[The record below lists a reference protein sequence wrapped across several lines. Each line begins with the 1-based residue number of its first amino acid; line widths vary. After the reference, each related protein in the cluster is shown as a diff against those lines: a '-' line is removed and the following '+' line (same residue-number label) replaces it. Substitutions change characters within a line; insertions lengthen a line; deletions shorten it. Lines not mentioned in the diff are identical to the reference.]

1 MASNARGGRG
11 GGPGA
16 SQRLSAT
23 PTGNW
28 RTGGPNGAASGASPA
43 GGAGSRWAAGPP
55 RNNQSAQNG
64 NASGSSTPGVAGP
77 AASKGANPAIA
88 SPSST
93 HAIPTTSFPSL
104 AASAQ
109 AAQAKPPNA
118 AAKDMRER
126 LTFLLVSLIGTPVVA
141 TTHGGF
147 KFIGILSATSPD
159 SDELGVALS
168 AAQEVLPGGEYG
180 PLRKMLVINGSDLDE
195 VHASDVRLGEVQSEP
210 NRKRDG
216 FRTDTEISKL
226 GDPFGGGR
234 ELQKWSDD
242 PELAPIEAPGGLSAA
257 SGALD
262 SASRGGEWDQF
273 KANEARFGLKSD
285 YAEDLYTTRLDRS
298 GKDFAQREREADRL
312 AREIMGQASTNAH
325 IAEERG
331 QHENANITE
340 EDRYGAVVR
349 NPNAY
354 VPPALRRAGAATTG
368 TASPKANGVP
378 QPAAAAAA
386 PAAAL
391 PSQSASAAAALPIA
405 VPSSNSVH
413 VSSGPPAEST
423 STGTLDASTAAP
435 VLQTQAPTP
444 VLGTTPETASVDPA
458 AKKDAESRHILGDFR
473 EFVNKERERLEK
485 KRAALAK
492 KEKDDRLAEL
502 KQWGGSFKLK
512 TPVPADVAKSPS
524 GSKGVTTSLSPS
536 GAAASEKPRDPT
548 LLKSLSPTTVAGE
561 AVRSADRSEGT
572 ASVATSPK
580 VAPRFA
586 ATASNVSA
594 GAASRE
600 SQPISKG
607 LAGMTIPKI
616 PPFNPNGAAK
626 RKSPALASSSTSA
639 TISGGT
645 TPFNDGG
652 PASGAPGGASGLTAS
667 TSVFK
672 MSAKANSFKPFN
684 PNATAFTPGTTAKKD
699 VSTLGASTPAKPTN
713 PFFGN
718 RVIKKPTAPS
728 SLHVREDFNPF
739 KVSKV
744 PEASAVGPL
753 WTFTGKPYRQLFA
766 AVLPPGGPQAGPS
779 GQVSGV
785 GFSTEEGSAGSAA
798 PAHVAQGAPQQHF
811 AHVPVG
817 AQGQAMQSFGQS
829 QAGASS
835 MPQPHPTGPGGPA
848 NNVAA
853 PGTPGAQHVQPG
865 QPAHPPQA
873 GLPPHSQGGPPHH
886 GQPFAPIMYAAQPYG
901 AYRFQGQPQQQQ
913 MMPQMQMQPGAP
925 MPYGAMPPHFAMQ
938 GMPFSP
944 PLPPHGAPSGLY
956 SPQMGHQMPHGP
968 HGNQFMGG
976 AGGHSGGPPP
986 PPYVG
991 GLPSGGPPPR
1001 PGHMPPHMQ
1010 GKGPPGHFY
1019 QGQPMQG
1026 MTYGAPFPPG
1036 AQPFPPGGGP
1046 QASTGNGNVSG
1057 SNAGQQPSS
1066 SAAQTPSSG
1075 SAQG

>member
-1 MASNARGGRG
+1 
-11 GGPGA
+11 
-16 SQRLSAT
+16 
-23 PTGNW
+23 
-28 RTGGPNGAASGASPA
+28 
-43 GGAGSRWAAGPP
+43 
-55 RNNQSAQNG
+55 
-64 NASGSSTPGVAGP
+64 
-77 AASKGANPAIA
+77 
-88 SPSST
+88 
-93 HAIPTTSFPSL
+93 
-104 AASAQ
+104 
-109 AAQAKPPNA
+109 
-118 AAKDMRER
+118 MRER

-210 NRKRDG
+210 NRKRD
-216 FRTDTEISKL
+216 
-226 GDPFGGGR
+226 
-234 ELQKWSDD
+234 
-242 PELAPIEAPGGLSAA
+242 APGGLSAA

-262 SASRGGEWDQF
+262 GASRGGEWDQF

-340 EDRYGAVVR
+340 EDRY
-349 NPNAY
+349 
-354 VPPALRRAGAATTG
+354 
-368 TASPKANGVP
+368 
-378 QPAAAAAA
+378 
-386 PAAAL
+386 
-391 PSQSASAAAALPIA
+391 
-405 VPSSNSVH
+405 
-413 VSSGPPAEST
+413 
-423 STGTLDASTAAP
+423 
-435 VLQTQAPTP
+435 
-444 VLGTTPETASVDPA
+444 
-458 AKKDAESRHILGDFR
+458 
-473 EFVNKERERLEK
+473 
-485 KRAALAK
+485 
-492 KEKDDRLAEL
+492 
-502 KQWGGSFKLK
+502 
-512 TPVPADVAKSPS
+512 
-524 GSKGVTTSLSPS
+524 
-536 GAAASEKPRDPT
+536 
-548 LLKSLSPTTVAGE
+548 
-561 AVRSADRSEGT
+561 VRSADRSEGT

-594 GAASRE
+594 SAASRE
-600 SQPISKG
+600 AQPLSKG

-639 TISGGT
+639 TVSGGT
-645 TPFNDGG
+645 
-652 PASGAPGGASGLTAS
+652 ASGAPGGASGLTAS

-699 VSTLGASTPAKPTN
+699 VSLSGVSTSAVPTN

-739 KVSKV
+739 K
-744 PEASAVGPL
+744 
-753 WTFTGKPYRQLFA
+753 
-766 AVLPPGGPQAGPS
+766 
-779 GQVSGV
+779 
-785 GFSTEEGSAGSAA
+785 
-798 PAHVAQGAPQQHF
+798 
-811 AHVPVG
+811 
-817 AQGQAMQSFGQS
+817 
-829 QAGASS
+829 AGAAS

-1019 QGQPMQG
+1019 QGQPIQG

-1046 QASTGNGNVSG
+1046 QASTGNGNRQQQL
-1057 SNAGQQPSS
+1057 AGTTARVLSLPF
-1066 SAAQTPSSG
+1066 
-1075 SAQG
+1075 